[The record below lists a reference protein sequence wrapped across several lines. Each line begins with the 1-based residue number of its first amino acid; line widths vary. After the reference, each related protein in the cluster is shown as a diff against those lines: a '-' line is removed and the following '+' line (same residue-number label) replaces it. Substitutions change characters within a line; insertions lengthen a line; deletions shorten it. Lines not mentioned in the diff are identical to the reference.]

1 MVALLASRVPNLE
14 GDDLAVYVNF
24 FVRKI
29 SAYGRLEII
38 SEFGLLEHLN
48 QTGLAHSR
56 VANRYNFDK
65 ALLLNRRGFRF
76 RLSVLLCW
84 FLIFLHFQ
92 IN

>member
-1 MVALLASRVPNLE
+1 MASRVPNLE
-14 GDDLAVYVNF
+14 GDDLAIYVNF

-29 SAYGRLEII
+29 SADGRLEIV
-38 SEFGLLEHLN
+38 SKFGLLKHLN
-48 QTGLAHSR
+48 QTGLAHAR
-56 VANRYNFDK
+56 VTNRYNFDE

-84 FLIFLHFQ
+84 CLIFLHFQ